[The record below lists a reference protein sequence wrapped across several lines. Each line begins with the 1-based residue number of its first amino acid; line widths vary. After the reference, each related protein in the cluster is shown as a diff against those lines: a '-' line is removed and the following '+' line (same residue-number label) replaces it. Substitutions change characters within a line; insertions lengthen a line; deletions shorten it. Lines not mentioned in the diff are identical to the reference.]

1 MRDYRNTPV
10 PTYIGEDREDS
21 YRCQSLAKDFLLR
34 SSRVMAERI
43 MEDADDPVKEVCD
56 WFGIDKEDFDVIK
69 ASAKAARA
77 ADRKV
82 DILFSFAH
90 NKHIASRQA
99 DPSLAFKELAE
110 QYNMTEEEVTTLI
123 QEAYKG

>member
-1 MRDYRNTPV
+1 MRDYRNTPA
-10 PTYIGEDREDS
+10 PTYIGEDRDDR

-34 SSRVMAERI
+34 SARVMAERI
-43 MEDADDPVKEVCD
+43 MEDAEDPVKEVCD

-82 DILFSFAH
+82 DILLSFAH